1 MHQVAER
8 VIGDL
13 RKNDLK
19 GRLIVRDFAQAPLA
33 VIAIGQG

>member
-1 MHQVAER
+1 VHQIAEH

-13 RKNDLK
+13 RKNDRK

>member
-1 MHQVAER
+1 VHQVAER

-19 GRLIVRDFAQAPLA
+19 ARLIVRDFAQAPRA

>member
-1 MHQVAER
+1 VRQVAER

-19 GRLIVRDFAQAPLA
+19 GRLIVRDFAQALLA
-33 VIAIGQG
+33 VIAIGQA